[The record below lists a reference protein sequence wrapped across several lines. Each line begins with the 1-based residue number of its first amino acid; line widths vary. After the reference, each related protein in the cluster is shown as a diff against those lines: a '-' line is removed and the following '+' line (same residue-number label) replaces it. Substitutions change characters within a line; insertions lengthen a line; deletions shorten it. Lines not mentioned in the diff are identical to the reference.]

1 MNYKSDSTG
10 ACLLKD
16 SSGNVLSPTLPPVA
30 YFNSKDKSISAMR
43 TNYSNSCGNISS
55 STTCIFKNR
64 PKSNE
69 AGYTAFNDISSNK
82 VPLNK
87 QIYDKYT
94 SNSTNQNCEMANV
107 YTATGKINTA
117 LGDIKTVDKTTV
129 DNLKNTV
136 KYLSCQVVKARN
148 KQYDLSSMMTNNV
161 YGLKDSF
168 KNYKNARAILA
179 IALFITLYILVNGS
193 FEMVYYFYAIV
204 NYINSN
210 VLESSTNPV
219 LSLIKIGFIVF
230 IILVILYVSF
240 YFIAYK
246 RFGNN
251 KFYDISNNLYAGKMI
266 KIGRPPDSIYWF
278 VGFITLIVFI
288 SLFFIFGKI
297 NNSNSIFGYF
307 FSAIVFIVIVILLYL
322 FSLKNLNNE
331 NLENKSYVGSDEDS
345 CYVYNTMNFG
355 KRIRTMLFWLT
366 FILTFVTVL
375 FIRSVGDGM
384 GETIKMIGSV
394 IALFTIPFI
403 VLFNWFIGITLFF
416 AYPFIIIMLRFA
428 RYFYENLISIKVES
442 ISGSTK
448 ITAGNKRVLGFENRM
463 SASWSL
469 IFGTL
474 IQSVYNISNIR
485 KEATNMNN
493 KGNFNN
499 TTVSNT
505 LRGKDSKLYDFTSN
519 KQFTSPIMN
528 LMLSFINKNPS
539 PEEQEDNQ
547 TNFYKNLI
555 TIIITMIIWMICYFG
570 IAHANSK

>member
-1 MNYKSDSTG
+1 MNHKSNSTG
-10 ACLLKD
+10 ACLLKN
-16 SSGNVLSPTLPPVA
+16 SSGGELKPTLPPVA
-30 YFNSKDKSISAMR
+30 YFNSKDKSITTMR
-43 TNYSNSCGNISS
+43 TNYNTSCGDVSS
-55 STTCIFKNR
+55 STRCIFNNN
-64 PKSNE
+64 PKSTDPNNSI
-69 AGYTAFNDISSNK
+69 FKDISSNK

-87 QIYDKYT
+87 TIYQNYT
-94 SNSTNQNCEMANV
+94 KNTTNQNCEMTNV
-107 YTATGKINTA
+107 YTATGNINKA
-117 LGDIKTVDKTTV
+117 LQNIKTVDKATV

-204 NYINSN
+204 NYINSK
-210 VLESSTNPV
+210 VIEPSGNPV
-219 LSLIKIGFIVF
+219 LSLIKIGFIIF

-251 KFYDISNNLYAGKMI
+251 KFYDISNKLYAGTMI
-266 KIGRPPDSIYWF
+266 KLGRPPDSIYWF
-278 VGFITLIVFI
+278 IGFITLIVFI
-288 SLFFIFGKI
+288 SLFFLFGKI
-297 NNSNSIFGYF
+297 NNSGSIFGYF
-307 FSAIVFIVIVILLYL
+307 FSAIAFIVIIILLYL

-331 NLENKSYVGSDEDS
+331 NLENKSYVGSNDDS
-345 CYVYNTMNFG
+345 CYVFNTMNFG

-366 FILTFVTVL
+366 FILTFITVI
-375 FIRSVGDGM
+375 FIRSVGDNM

-416 AYPFIIIMLRFA
+416 AYPFIIIMLRFV
-428 RYFYENLISIKVES
+428 RYFYENLISINITHETD
-442 ISGSTK
+442 GSTK
-448 ITAGNKRVLGFENRM
+448 VTPGNKRVLGFENRL

-485 KEATNMNN
+485 KEATSMNSKGDFN
-493 KGNFNN
+493 K
-499 TTVSNT
+499 TISNT
-505 LRGKDSKLYDFTSN
+505 PRGSESKLYDFTSN

-528 LMLSFINKNPS
+528 LMLSFINKDS
-539 PEEQEDNQ
+539 TPEDQ

-570 IAHANSK
+570 IARANLN